1 MKLVIAGANGF
12 VGTELVRQSL
22 RLPSITSIIALSRR
36 PVDIGN
42 GASSA
47 AEISKLTTVVVG
59 SYDTYSDD
67 EKAVFANA
75 DACIWTVAIT
85 PSRSDAY
92 EWDEVQR
99 VCLRSPLVAL
109 KTMIDARSEAAF
121 GPNSK
126 PIRFVYMS
134 GIASERDQ
142 TKTPSFKPKY
152 SLLRG
157 EAESAILALAEEHR
171 PKVEVCIAKPGWITA
186 PNDYMKMAMGFALK
200 WVASLPSICVQE
212 ISAAM
217 LHQVVNGFEKD
228 TLLNDDLAGIG
239 RANM

>member
-1 MKLVIAGANGF
+1 
-12 VGTELVRQSL
+12 
-22 RLPSITSIIALSRR
+22 
-36 PVDIGN
+36 
-42 GASSA
+42 
-47 AEISKLTTVVVG
+47 
-59 SYDTYSDD
+59 
-67 EKAVFANA
+67 
-75 DACIWTVAIT
+75 
-85 PSRSDAY
+85 
-92 EWDEVQR
+92 
-99 VCLRSPLVAL
+99 
-109 KTMIDARSEAAF
+109 MIDARCEASF

-126 PIRFVYMS
+126 AIRFVYMS

-217 LHQVVNGFEKD
+217 LH
-228 TLLNDDLAGIG
+228 
-239 RANM
+239 